1 MNALVRVVL
10 AVAASVALIATQVAA
25 QTSAKARELIAA
37 AKAAMG
43 GAAWDSLVTW
53 RESDR
58 VSGGGLTGVA
68 TSVGDLRVL
77 RNRGV
82 FTLGP
87 VSGGG
92 GWDGKQAWTIDS
104 SGAVRIETSAES
116 IAGNIQDA
124 YRGASAYLFEG
135 RYPAARQ
142 YAGTRQADG
151 HVYEAVKVTPKGA
164 EPFEVW
170 FDPATHLVAREVQL
184 TGVQPQTFI
193 YSDYRRYGP
202 ILAPARSIERTG
214 ADPRYDIVSEVDMI
228 SFAGPES
235 ASAYGPPVS
244 SDTAVWPAG
253 ANFVT
258 VPFRLIDN
266 HIYVDASIN
275 GARPLPFIFDTGA
288 VDFIKTPLAKAMGVK
303 VEGAL
308 PGGGFGAEL
317 AEVGLARVK
326 SVSVGGLTLA
336 DQVFATDSGAG
347 GTPFDGAPSF
357 GLLGYEFAR
366 SAVLTIDY
374 QYRTLTFTKA
384 AAFQPPKG
392 AAPIALTFTGQAP
405 VVAGALD
412 GVRGQFEIDTG
423 SHGALTLMGP
433 FARANGLAAKYHATR
448 EAVIGYGFGG
458 ASKALLAR
466 GGKLVLGPVTVQ
478 APLIAISTDEGGVAQ
493 MTRTAGNIGGEI
505 LKRFTLTLDYAR
517 QRAWLAPNDLAGAP
531 EVFDR
536 SGLSFGHLPGGALG
550 IAGVTAGSA
559 AAQAGLAAGEE
570 IVSVDGA
577 PARALALYDL
587 IERLRGP
594 VGSKF
599 TLVVRGRAGV
609 RTVTLVLADQV

>member
-1 MNALVRVVL
+1 MNAPVRGVL
-10 AVAASVALIATQVAA
+10 AVVALIVLAGAPAGAGTAD
-25 QTSAKARELIAA
+25 KARELIAA

-43 GAAWDSLVTW
+43 GPAWDGLVTW
-53 RESDR
+53 REKDTI
-58 VSGGGLTGVA
+58 SGGGLTGVA

-92 GWDGKQAWTIDS
+92 GWDGRQAWTMDS
-104 SGAVRIETSAES
+104 SGAVRTQTSAES
-116 IAGNIQDA
+116 IAESIQDA

-135 RYPAARQ
+135 RYPAERE
-142 YAGTRQADG
+142 YAGRRQADG
-151 HVYEAVKVTPKGA
+151 QTYEAVKVTPRGA

-214 ADPRYDIVSEVDMI
+214 ADPRYDIVSEVDSI
-228 SFAGPES
+228 TFAGPEP
-235 ASAYGPPVS
+235 ASAYGPPAT

-253 ANFVT
+253 ASSVT

-266 HIYVDASIN
+266 HIYLDASIN

-288 VDFIKTPLAKAMGVK
+288 VDFIKTPLAKALGVK

-308 PGGGFGAEL
+308 PGGGFGARL
-317 AEVGLARVK
+317 AEVGLAKVK
-326 SVSVGGLTLA
+326 SVSIGGLTLA
-336 DQVFATDSGAG
+336 DQVFATDNGAG
-347 GTPFDGAPSF
+347 GAPFDGALSF
-357 GLLGYEFAR
+357 GLLGYEFAK
-366 SAVLTIDY
+366 SAVVTIDY
-374 QYRTLTFTKA
+374 QNRTATFTKA
-384 AAFQPPKG
+384 AAFHPPRG
-392 AAPIALTFTGQAP
+392 VAPIALTFTGQAP
-405 VVAGALD
+405 IVEGALD

-433 FARANGLAAKYHATR
+433 FARANGLAAKYHASR

-466 GGKLVLGPVTVQ
+466 GGKLVIGPVTIPG
-478 APLIAISTDEGGVAQ
+478 PLIAISTDEGGVAQ
-493 MTRTAGNIGGEI
+493 LTRTAGNIGGEI
-505 LKRFTLTLDYAR
+505 LKRFTLTLDYQR
-517 QRAWLAPNDLAGAP
+517 QRAWLAPNALSGAP
-531 EVFDR
+531 EIYDR
-536 SGLSFGHLPGGALG
+536 SGLSFGRLAGGGLG

-559 AAQAGLAAGEE
+559 AAVAGLAAGEE

-577 PARALALYDL
+577 PARALALYDF